1 MEKSPRY
8 YAKWKKK
15 GKKQCIGY
23 VLLSVEENISTHI
36 YVHMC
41 LLSCS
46 FPGGCC
52 CLVTKSC
59 LTLCDP
65 MDCSPPGSS
74 VHGISQARILKWI
87 AISFSR
93 ASSWPSCVSRASS
106 WPSCISSLVG
116 RFYTTE
122 PPEKPP
128 FPYMWVI
135 ILGRP
140 LKKMLEWLPLERVTD
155 GCLGSRC
162 CRYTICII
170 IFVSLTLEPCIFVQ
184 GINNVCSFLYF
195 LQIKK
200 IHTEMRNLFLLFVY

>member
-93 ASSWPSCVSRASS
+93 ASYWPSCVSRASS
-106 WPSCISSLVG
+106 WPSCVSSLVG

-135 ILGRP
+135 ILGKNGSLCMF
-140 LKKMLEWLPLERVTD
+140 LKHLNK
-155 GCLGSRC
+155 
-162 CRYTICII
+162 CRIRGQ
-170 IFVSLTLEPCIFVQ
+170 PAQ
-184 GINNVCSFLYF
+184 
-195 LQIKK
+195 
-200 IHTEMRNLFLLFVY
+200 